1 MSAVEHDH
9 AQLGAYVLGALE
21 PDEVER
27 FEAHLATCGEC
38 THEVA
43 ELSALRDELD
53 EVPPEAFL
61 DGPPEGGDLLLQRTL
76 RSIRAEDPPQARARP
91 RLLTLAGAAAVLV
104 VVALG
109 AGVLVGRGTAPV
121 TTALPAP
128 PTATSEPPGP
138 GTRTLTNTDPQT
150 GVSLVADVTPL
161 SGWIKLRV
169 SLKGVK
175 DGEKCQ
181 LVVVPKQG
189 APVIAGSWV
198 VTAKGESAGI
208 GVYGTA
214 LVAPGDIA
222 SVDIVTLDGR
232 KLVSA
237 PA

>member
-21 PDEVER
+21 PGEAER
-27 FEAHLATCGEC
+27 FEAHLATCGDC
-38 THEVA
+38 AHEVA

-76 RSIRAEDPPQARARP
+76 RSIRAEDPPRARP
-91 RLLTLAGAAAVLV
+91 RLLTLAGAAAVLA

-109 AGVLVGRGTAPV
+109 AGVLVGRGTAPE
-121 TTALPAP
+121 TTASPAP
-128 PTATSEPPGP
+128 PTATGESRAP
-138 GTRTLTNTDPQT
+138 GTRTLTATDAQT

-161 SGWIKLRV
+161 SGWVNLHV
-169 SLKGVK
+169 ALTGVK

-189 APVIAGSWV
+189 APVTAGSWV
-198 VTAKGESAGI
+198 VTAKGQAEGI
-208 GVYGTA
+208 GVYGAA
-214 LVAPGDIA
+214 LVAPEDIA

>member
-1 MSAVEHDH
+1 MSAVEHDD
-9 AQLGAYVLGALE
+9 AELAAYVLGALE
-21 PDEVER
+21 PAEAER
-27 FEAHLATCGEC
+27 FEAHLASCAEC
-38 THEVA
+38 AREVR
-43 ELSALRDELD
+43 EFSELRDQLD

-76 RSIRAEDPPQARARP
+76 RSIRAEDPPQARP
-91 RLLTLAGAAAVLV
+91 RLLKLTGAAAVLV

-128 PTATSEPPGP
+128 PTATTEPTAP
-138 GTRTLTNTDPQT
+138 GTRTLTNTDSRT
-150 GVSLVADVTPL
+150 GVSLVANITPL
-161 SGWIKLRV
+161 SGWVNLHV

-198 VTAKGESAGI
+198 VTAKGEASGI
-208 GVYGTA
+208 GVYGAA
-214 LVAPGDIA
+214 LVAPDDIA

-237 PA
+237 SA